1 MCGRRKQSGR
11 RSDVRPDDVR
21 RPQVGFGDQPGQ
33 ELTHRSR
40 REEVISALGRAE
52 PRQVDREQAGVL
64 GERGPDRRERI
75 HALGPGTGEQHRPL
89 MRAAAVGIP
98 DPDAVNGSEFGL
110 DRC

>member
-1 MCGRRKQSGR
+1 VRGRRKQASR
-11 RSDVRPDDVR
+11 RPDIRSDYVGS
-21 RPQVGFGDQPGQ
+21 PQIGLCNQLG
-33 ELTHRSR
+33 EKLAHRAR
-40 REEVISALGRAE
+40 REKVIAALGRTE

-98 DPDAVNGSEFGL
+98 DPDAVNLSEFGL